1 MNTQKSLMEAK
12 TLSDTLQQRGS
23 TYGDFAE
30 IAELS
35 KKFRG
40 VCADYL
46 DSKGKSL
53 SPVHQEAL
61 IMIFHKIARALAG
74 DPNYTDNWHDV
85 AGYATL
91 VENHIRRTHAEAQQL
106 RAEKIQTV
114 INGTTER
121 AELAQRSDGDGQAW
135 GPQSPH
141 SAAMQ
146 FDQREAVLNDGI
158 KVRTELDRGPAYT
171 GPVPF
176 VGLTKKP

>member
-1 MNTQKSLMEAK
+1 MNTQKSSTEAK

-53 SPVHQEAL
+53 PYVHQEAL
-61 IMIFHKIARALAG
+61 IMVFHKIARALAG
-74 DPNYTDNWHDV
+74 DSDYTDNWHDV

-91 VENHIRRTHAEAQQL
+91 VENHIRRTHAKAQQL
-106 RAEKIQTV
+106 RAEKVQTV

-121 AELAQRSDGDGQAW
+121 AGLAQHNDGYGQAW
-135 GPQSPH
+135 GAQSPH

-146 FDQREAVLNDGI
+146 FDQGEAVLRD
-158 KVRTELDRGPAYT
+158 KR
-171 GPVPF
+171 
-176 VGLTKKP
+176 